1 MTTPTSWVSSMVVV
15 PKPNGALRIC
25 LDPKDLNRAL
35 QRENYPLP
43 TIEEV
48 APRLHG
54 AKGFTVLDL
63 ACGFWHVALDEQ
75 SPFLTTLNTPF
86 GRYRWERM
94 HFGSKYAPE
103 IFLKMH
109 ELIEGRN
116 GVEVIADG
124 FIVVGYGDSLQAAF
138 EDHDKSF
145 SAFLQ
150 RCEERGMQNSE
161 KLKLRMRKVPF
172 IGHVAT
178 SEGLRADQA

>member
-1 MTTPTSWVSSMVVV
+1 MVVV

-54 AKGFTVLDL
+54 AKGFTVLHL

-75 SPFLTTLNTPF
+75 PPFLTTLNTPF

-94 HFGSKYAPE
+94 HFGIKYAPE

-124 FIVVGYGDSLQAAF
+124 FIVVGYGIHCKQHLRITTRVFQRSFRDV
-138 EDHDKSF
+138 KSVGCRTAR
-145 SAFLQ
+145 S
-150 RCEERGMQNSE
+150 
-161 KLKLRMRKVPF
+161 
-172 IGHVAT
+172 
-178 SEGLRADQA
+178 